1 MATYTPEQADAFAD
15 IKDAGASVT
24 FSRITRGVYN
34 PLTGDNGGTTT
45 TATSVAIARVA
56 SRVSDV
62 ERVRALD
69 LVNKRTVVLIVA
81 GLALATANFRPLPD
95 DVVAWAGEDFVVR
108 DVSILAP
115 DGVTP
120 ILYFVLAAR

>member
-1 MATYTPEQADAFAD
+1 MTYTADATGAAAD
-15 IKDAGASVT
+15 LAAAGSTVT
-24 FSRITRGVYN
+24 FSRAVRATYD
-34 PLTGDNGGTTT
+34 PLTGANVATTT
-45 TATSVAIARVA
+45 TASSVAIARVPRGA
-56 SRVSDV
+56 DV

-81 GLALATANFRPLPD
+81 GLALAAASYRPVPD
-95 DVVAWAGEDFVVR
+95 DVVTWAGEDFVVR
-108 DVSILAP
+108 DVSPLSP

>member
-15 IKDAGASVT
+15 IRDAGASVT

-45 TATSVAIARVA
+45 TATSVAIARVPTG
-56 SRVSDV
+56 SDV

-81 GLALATANFRPLPD
+81 GLALATATFRPVPD
-95 DVVAWAGEDFVVR
+95 DVVTWSGEDFVVR

>member
-15 IKDAGASVT
+15 IQDAGASVT

-45 TATSVAIARVA
+45 TATSVAIARVPTG
-56 SRVSDV
+56 SDV

-81 GLALATANFRPLPD
+81 GLALATASFRPIPD
-95 DVVAWAGEDFVVR
+95 DVVTWSGEDFVVR

>member
-45 TATSVAIARVA
+45 TATSVAIARVQTG
-56 SRVSDV
+56 SDV

-108 DVSILAP
+108 DVSILSP

>member
-45 TATSVAIARVA
+45 TATSVAIARVQTG
-56 SRVSDV
+56 SDV

>member
-15 IKDAGASVT
+15 IQDAGASVT

-45 TATSVAIARVA
+45 TATSVAIARVQTG
-56 SRVSDV
+56 SDV

-69 LVNKRTVVLIVA
+69 LVNKRTIVLIVA

>member
-15 IKDAGASVT
+15 IQDAGASVT

-45 TATSVAIARVA
+45 TATSVAIARVQTG
-56 SRVSDV
+56 SDV

-69 LVNKRTVVLIVA
+69 LVNKRTIVLIVA

-95 DVVAWAGEDFVVR
+95 DVVAWSGEDFVVR

>member
-1 MATYTPEQADAFAD
+1 MPTYTPEQADAFAD
-15 IKDAGASVT
+15 IKDAGGSVT

-45 TATSVAIARVA
+45 TATSVAIARVPTG
-56 SRVSDV
+56 SDV

-81 GLALATANFRPLPD
+81 GLALATATFRPVPD
-95 DVVAWAGEDFVVR
+95 DVVSWSGEDFVVR

>member
-15 IKDAGASVT
+15 IQDAGASVT

-45 TATSVAIARVA
+45 TATSVAIARVPTG
-56 SRVSDV
+56 SDV

-81 GLALATANFRPLPD
+81 GLALATASFRPVPD
-95 DVVAWAGEDFVVR
+95 DVVTWSGEDFVVR

>member
-15 IKDAGASVT
+15 IQDAGASVT

-45 TATSVAIARVA
+45 TATSVAIARVPTG
-56 SRVSDV
+56 SDV

-81 GLALATANFRPLPD
+81 GLALATATFRPVPD
-95 DVVAWAGEDFVVR
+95 DVVTWSGEDFVVR

>member
-1 MATYTPEQADAFAD
+1 MATYTPEQTDAFAD

-45 TATSVAIARVA
+45 TATSVAIARVPTG
-56 SRVSDV
+56 SDV

-81 GLALATANFRPLPD
+81 GLALATATFRPVPD
-95 DVVAWAGEDFVVR
+95 DVVTWSGEDFVVR

>member
-15 IKDAGASVT
+15 IQDAGASVT

-45 TATSVAIARVA
+45 TATSVAIARVQTG
-56 SRVSDV
+56 SDV

-95 DVVAWAGEDFVVR
+95 DVVAWSGEDFVVR

>member
-1 MATYTPEQADAFAD
+1 MSYTADAVGAQND
-15 IKDAGASVT
+15 LASAGSTVT

-45 TATSVAIARVA
+45 TASSVAIARVPRGA
-56 SRVSDV
+56 DV

-81 GLALATANFRPLPD
+81 GLALASASFRPLPD
-95 DVVAWAGEDFVVR
+95 DVVTWAGEDFIVR
-108 DVSILAP
+108 DVSSLAP

>member
-45 TATSVAIARVA
+45 TATSVAIARVQTG
-56 SRVSDV
+56 SDV

-69 LVNKRTVVLIVA
+69 LVNKRTIVLIVA